1 MKRKALFAFAIFGL
15 LLSGCETPSA
25 IVNNIDERE
34 ANEIIVFLASKG
46 IDATK
51 QEATSSGVGT
61 TDTNMWN
68 IAVTSDQATEA
79 MALLNANGLPRKMGM
94 SLLDLF
100 DASGMM
106 TSDKEE
112 TIRYQAGVAEQLKN
126 MIRMIDGVI
135 DVDVQLAFPAD
146 DTTALPGSTPQKVTA
161 SVYVKHQGVFDD
173 PNNYLEMKIKRL
185 VAGSVSDLSY
195 DDVTVVAD
203 RSRITDIRINPEGQ
217 IISARSTEQAK
228 TKIWSIEMD
237 QDSAGRFR
245 MIFFS
250 MIFII
255 LLFAG
260 FIGLMVYRFY
270 PQMLGKNDS
279 EETNE

>member
-270 PQMLGKNDS
+270 PQ
-279 EETNE
+279 TH